1 MSVPASRGV
10 SGPALYYDPFD
21 SKLIV
26 KFDVS
31 AVVVQVVGDR
41 VSINE
46 YWKLVTFAMALLI
59 AEPIFHV

>member
-1 MSVPASRGV
+1 MPSLAVENEQI
-10 SGPALYYDPFD
+10 L
-21 SKLIV
+21 

-46 YWKLVTFAMALLI
+46 YWKLVKFAMALLI
-59 AEPIFHV
+59 AEPTLRF

>member
-1 MSVPASRGV
+1 MIVPASRGI
-10 SGPALYYDPFD
+10 SGPALYHDPFD

-59 AEPIFHV
+59 AEPIFHI